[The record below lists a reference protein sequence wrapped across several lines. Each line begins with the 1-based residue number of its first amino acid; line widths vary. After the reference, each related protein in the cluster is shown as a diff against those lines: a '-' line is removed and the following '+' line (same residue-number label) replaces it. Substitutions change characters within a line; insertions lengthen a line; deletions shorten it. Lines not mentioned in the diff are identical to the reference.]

1 MACYFTRPAWPACF
15 ILSALG
21 LGGFVIG
28 AQWKHA
34 GKQDAAAKRGLVFG
48 KLAKEI
54 AVAARIGDPAPE
66 NNARLRA
73 AIEAARKASVP
84 RDTIDRAIKK
94 GAGLLD
100 GVVIY
105 ETVIYEGFTPHK
117 VPVIVEC
124 LTDNKNRTAADVR
137 VLFRKGQL
145 GAMGAV
151 AWMFDRL
158 GVIEATHKDGS
169 KDSEEA
175 AIEGGAQDV
184 EQLEAEEIEEGHSGG
199 RFYTDPADL
208 DAVNKALTASGWAIS
223 KSELSYRAK
232 SYVEVAGEAR
242 KEVESFLGDI
252 DDNDDV
258 HRVYAGIK

>member
-1 MACYFTRPAWPACF
+1 M
-15 ILSALG
+15 
-21 LGGFVIG
+21 G

-34 GKQDAAAKRGLVFG
+34 GRVDSAARRGLIFG

-54 AVAARIGDPAPE
+54 AVAARIGDPNPE

-73 AIEAARKASVP
+73 AVEAARKQSVP

-100 GVVIY
+100 DQAQY
-105 ETVIYEGFTPHK
+105 EIVTYEGFTPHK

-124 LTDNKNRTAADVR
+124 LTDNKNRTASDIR

-151 AWMFDRL
+151 AWMFDRM
-158 GVIEATHKDGS
+158 GVIEATHSTPSLDI
-169 KDSEEA
+169 EAA
-175 AIEGGAQDV
+175 AIEAGAQNV
-184 EQLEAEEIEEGHSGG
+184 EELDAEDKEEGKSGA
-199 RFYTDPADL
+199 RFYTEPTDL
-208 DAVNKALTASGWAIS
+208 DTVNKALTEAGWVVS
-223 KSELSYRAK
+223 KSELSYIAK
-232 SYVEVAGEAR
+232 NSVELSPEAR

-258 HRVYAGIK
+258 HRVYAGL